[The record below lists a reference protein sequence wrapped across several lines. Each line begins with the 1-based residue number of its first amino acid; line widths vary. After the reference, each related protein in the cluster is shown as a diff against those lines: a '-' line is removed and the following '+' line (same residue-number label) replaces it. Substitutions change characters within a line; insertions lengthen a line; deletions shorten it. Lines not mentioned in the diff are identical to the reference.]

1 MTEPLF
7 IVGTTGITVTMAAL
21 AGGALALVLL
31 AVIVVMVAR
40 AGSRRTE
47 QAEREALRAEATD
60 QRLSGQIGDIARLQ
74 AEAVGRLHAMHEALA
89 GRQAE
94 LALSVNERLDAVSR
108 SLGQSIQTTT
118 QNTVENLQKL
128 NERLAVIDT
137 AQKTIADLSQRTIPD
152 LALQVTS
159 LQNVLSNKQTRGAFG
174 QAQLE
179 ALIADVLP
187 KGAYAF
193 QHTLSNNTR
202 PDCAV
207 FLPDAGPLV
216 IDAKFPLE
224 AVNSLRDAATEEER
238 RQATQRVRQ
247 DIAKH
252 VTDIAGKYLIPGE
265 TQDIALMFI
274 PSESVYAELHE
285 RFDDVVQR
293 AQRARVMIVSPTLMV
308 MAIQVIKQV
317 RKDAQMREAADQI
330 RGEVGQMMKD
340 VRLLGERVRKL
351 QQHFGHT
358 GKDIDD
364 ILTSAG
370 RIEKRAGRIEALDF
384 DDDASKA
391 GASGADVL
399 PSPIAR
405 RLSAAE

>member
-1 MTEPLF
+1 VTDPLF
-7 IVGTTGITVTMAAL
+7 AIGATEITVTMAAL
-21 AGGALALVLL
+21 AGGVLTLLLL
-31 AVIVVMVAR
+31 AVIAVLVAR
-40 AGSRRTE
+40 AGSRRAA
-47 QAEREALRAEATD
+47 QAEREAQRADETGE
-60 QRLSGQIGDIARLQ
+60 RLSSQIGDVARLQ

-179 ALIADVLP
+179 ALIADILP

-193 QHTLSNNTR
+193 QYTLSNNTR

-224 AVNSLRDAATEEER
+224 AVNSLRDAVTDDER

-308 MAIQVIKQV
+308 MAIQVIKQI

-330 RGEVGQMMKD
+330 RGEVGHMMKD

-351 QQHFGHT
+351 QQHFGQT
-358 GKDIDD
+358 GKDIED

-384 DDDASKA
+384 DDDTPKA
-391 GASGADVL
+391 EVL
-399 PSPIAR
+399 PSPIAA
-405 RLSAAE
+405 RLRAAE